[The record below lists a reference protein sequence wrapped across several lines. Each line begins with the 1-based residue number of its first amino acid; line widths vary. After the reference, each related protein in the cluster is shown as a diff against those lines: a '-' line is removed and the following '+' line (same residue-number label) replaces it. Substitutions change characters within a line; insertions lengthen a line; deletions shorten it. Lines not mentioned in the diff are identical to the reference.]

1 MKLLKEVDVATGAH
15 TSVQV
20 CAVSCLSNLIK
31 ETREDHPELV
41 KKKIVVLLDRITEEE
56 ITFRHTILVCSGP
69 NGFPLL
75 YQLNLKYMFI
85 QEAAHGGFELDFV
98 CMTEQQ
104 RPEGIDR
111 FRKAISGHRHCTVR
125 QVSFGK
131 QVGRQR
137 FQFSCTLQSDGDK

>member
-1 MKLLKEVDVATGAH
+1 M
-15 TSVQV
+15 QV

-31 ETREDHPELV
+31 ETRKDHPEHV
-41 KKKIVVLLDRITEEE
+41 TKKIVVLLDRITEEE
-56 ITFRHTILVCSGP
+56 ITFRHTILVCSEP
-69 NGFPLL
+69 HGFPLL
-75 YQLNLKYMFI
+75 YRLNLTYVFI

-137 FQFSCTLQSDGDK
+137 FQFCCAFQSDDEK